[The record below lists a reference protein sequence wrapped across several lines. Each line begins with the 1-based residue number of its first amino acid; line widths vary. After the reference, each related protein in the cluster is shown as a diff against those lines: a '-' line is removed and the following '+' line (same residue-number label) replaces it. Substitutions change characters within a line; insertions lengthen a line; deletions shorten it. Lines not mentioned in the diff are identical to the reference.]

1 MVRELADDGIDV
13 AVTMTTRACP
23 LGEMILEEARAA
35 LAARFPDVP
44 QISVALVWEPPW
56 SREMMTTRGQE
67 LLGM

>member
-1 MVRELADDGIDV
+1 
-13 AVTMTTRACP
+13 MTTRACP